1 MLSLD
6 TNNFLPNHHGCTAF
20 LPIMNQSVHLLHKN
34 ELLIDEDS
42 GLFILQ
48 SSSFSPESLSD
59 LVIHLNSVCSST
71 CRPFCPSCV
80 LPQALLPHFCCLWNI
95 FPVFTPWK
103 YTNWIY
109 FLGKLP
115 QSLRHL
121 IYCIIHYIFYI
132 SSPTR

>member
-48 SSSFSPESLSD
+48 SSSFSPESLS
-59 LVIHLNSVCSST
+59 LILSSTLIPYAPAHAGPFALPVCSH
-71 CRPFCPSCV
+71 RPYYHIFVAYGTSS
-80 LPQALLPHFCCLWNI
+80 LFLLLGNI
-95 FPVFTPWK
+95 Q
-103 YTNWIY
+103 I
-109 FLGKLP
+109 G
-115 QSLRHL
+115 
-121 IYCIIHYIFYI
+121 YIFLENFLKA
-132 SSPTR
+132 